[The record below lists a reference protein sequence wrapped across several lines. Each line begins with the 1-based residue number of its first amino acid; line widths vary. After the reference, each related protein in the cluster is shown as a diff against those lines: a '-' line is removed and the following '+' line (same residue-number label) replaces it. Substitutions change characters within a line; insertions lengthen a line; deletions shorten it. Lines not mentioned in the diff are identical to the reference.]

1 MDSRSQ
7 YIGDVRET
15 LSQWED
21 RAKKLNGDRAADL
34 RATIKDAR
42 AELRSLQGAPN
53 TDWQSYRSRVN
64 SRLDH
69 IQELYNQAKAE

>member
-15 LSQWED
+15 LAKWED
-21 RAKKLNGDRAADL
+21 RASKLNNDRATDL
-34 RATIKDAR
+34 RASISDAR
-42 AELRSLQGAPN
+42 AELRSLQDAP
-53 TDWQSYRSRVN
+53 TADWQTYRSRVN

-69 IQELYNQAKAE
+69 IQELYGQAKAE